1 MSSHASAS
9 SDRGRDNAH
18 GLDLDIAGADKD
30 HNASSGSNKDSP
42 HMAGNGRPS
51 YLSQKQPI
59 VAETR
64 KKSVYEAE
72 TDKCPV
78 CTKSVFSVERVIC
91 AGLNWHKSCFGK
103 TYVWKTN

>member
-9 SDRGRDNAH
+9 SDRGRDTAH
-18 GLDLDIAGADKD
+18 GLDLDIAGAGKA
-30 HNASSGSNKDSP
+30 HNASSGSQKDSP
-42 HMAGNGRPS
+42 PQRPS

-103 TYVWKTN
+103 TYVWKNN